1 MIWLFF
7 SVLLSTM
14 LFVAFKLFS
23 KFSINVFSAI
33 FFNYLTCFI
42 LGNVYLGSQH
52 ILHVSVIHEDGF
64 LPIIC
69 MGMIFI
75 GTFFLMGVST
85 HKSGA
90 ALSSMVSKMSVVLP
104 VIVAIVV
111 LKERIDAIKII
122 GILISLLSVV
132 LITNKSDEGTKF
144 NWILI
149 FVFVGSGMVDTGL
162 NLLKNKHY
170 LFWGDAKMS
179 TLLFLGALFSGII
192 VIILKPTLLK
202 KFDFKSALGG
212 FLLGTANFF
221 SLIAMFKAIDLYN
234 GKTSLFFTM
243 NNVGVVLLSTLVGL
257 AFKEKITRKGY
268 FGLVLAIFAL
278 ILLN

>member
-1 MIWLFF
+1 MIWLFL

-14 LFVAFKLFS
+14 LFVAFKVFS
-23 KFSINVFSAI
+23 RFSINVFSAI

-149 FVFVGSGMVDTGL
+149 FVFVGSGLVDTGL

-192 VIILKPTLLK
+192 VIIFKPILLK

-243 NNVGVVLLSTLVGL
+243 NNVGVILLSTLVGL
-257 AFKEKITRKGY
+257 TFKEKITRKGY

>member
-1 MIWLFF
+1 MIWLLL

-33 FFNYLTCFI
+33 FFNYVTCFL

-52 ILHVSVIHEDGF
+52 ILHVSVIQEDGF
-64 LPIIC
+64 VPIIC
-69 MGMIFI
+69 MGMVFI
-75 GTFFLMGVST
+75 GTFFLMGIST

-104 VIVAIVV
+104 VIVAIFV
-111 LKERIDAIKII
+111 LKEHIDAIKLA
-122 GILISLLSVV
+122 GILISLMSVV
-132 LITNKSDEGTKF
+132 LITNKSNEGTKF

-149 FVFVGSGMVDTGL
+149 FVFIGSGLVDTGL

-170 LFWGDAKMS
+170 VFWTDAKMS
-179 TLLFLGALFSGII
+179 TLLFFGALSCGII
-192 VIILKPTLLK
+192 IIIFKPALLK
-202 KFDFKSALGG
+202 TFNFKSAIGG
-212 FLLGTANFF
+212 FLLGSANFF
-221 SLIAMFKAIDLYN
+221 SLIAMFKAIDFYN

-257 AFKEKITRKGY
+257 AFKEKITTKGY
-268 FGLVLAIFAL
+268 FGLALAIFAL